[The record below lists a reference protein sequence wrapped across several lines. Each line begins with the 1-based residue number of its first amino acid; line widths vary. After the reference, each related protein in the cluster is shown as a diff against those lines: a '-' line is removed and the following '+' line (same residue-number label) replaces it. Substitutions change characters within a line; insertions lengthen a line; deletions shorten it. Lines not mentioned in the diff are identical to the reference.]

1 MCPSV
6 NPGVVAGDVPVG
18 YWPIF
23 SLSLATVP
31 EVFAKVYS
39 GQFPSRIR
47 LITRV
52 CYHWSLDIMLK

>member
-6 NPGVVAGDVPVG
+6 NPGVVAGDMPVG

-31 EVFAKVYS
+31 EDFAKVYL

-52 CYHWSLDIMLK
+52 CHHCSLDIMLK